1 LTTDVV
7 EPLVEATEAT
17 EAALSVEPAAYA
29 TTHVG
34 SPW

>member
-17 EAALSVEPAAYA
+17 LSVEPVAYA
-29 TTHVG
+29 TRHVG
-34 SPW
+34 SP